1 MTTLT
6 MKPDRVPSTI
16 RGETFREAA
25 SIIRGA
31 LQMGYSAA
39 DLPQLL
45 DGQFAANGILERA
58 ADATGEK
65 ERE

>member
-1 MTTLT
+1 MTTA
-6 MKPDRVPSTI
+6 DRVPSTI

-45 DGQFAANGILERA
+45 DDQAAANDILERA
-58 ADATGEK
+58 ADTPAHAPH
-65 ERE
+65 

>member
-1 MTTLT
+1 MLT
-6 MKPDRVPSTI
+6 MKSDRAPSTI

-45 DGQFAANGILERA
+45 DDQAAANDILERA
-58 ADATGEK
+58 TNTPGEK
-65 ERE
+65 E